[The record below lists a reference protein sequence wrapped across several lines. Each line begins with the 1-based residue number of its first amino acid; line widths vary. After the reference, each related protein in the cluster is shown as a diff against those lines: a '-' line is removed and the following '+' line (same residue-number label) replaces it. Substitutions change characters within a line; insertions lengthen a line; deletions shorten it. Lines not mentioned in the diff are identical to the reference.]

1 MVSGQPSQV
10 AWVTGASKGI
20 GFAIASAL
28 AKSKYTVFLTGR
40 NHTALEHQAA
50 LLRRIGHDAYAVSC
64 DVTSEVSVV
73 AAYRHMITER
83 EHVDLLINNAGV
95 TYFTSFEETTVEQF
109 DHIIDTN
116 LRGTFLCIKQVLP
129 AMLERQNGMILNIVS
144 VAATTTYLKS
154 SAYAASKAGML
165 ALSRGL
171 RAEVRK
177 KGIRVID
184 ILPGA
189 VETEIWPS
197 LTRQKFGSKMIRAE
211 DIASL
216 IVQVCQ
222 SPETILPEE
231 IVVRPIEGDL

>member
-1 MVSGQPSQV
+1 MNSDQRSKV

-20 GFAIASAL
+20 GHAVGTAL
-28 AKSKYTVFLTGR
+28 AHQKYTVFLTGR
-40 NHTALEHQAA
+40 NHTALEHQAT
-50 LLRRIGHDAYAVSC
+50 LLRKGGYDAHAAAC
-64 DVTSEVSVV
+64 DVTSEESVT
-73 AAYRHMITER
+73 AAYRHMISER
-83 EHVDLLINNAGV
+83 GSVDILINNAGV

-116 LRGTFLCIKQVLP
+116 LRGMFLCIKQALP
-129 AMLERQNGMILNIVS
+129 AMLERQSGLILNIVS

-189 VETEIWPS
+189 VETEIWPAM
-197 LTRQKFGSKMIRAE
+197 TRQKLGSKMIRPSE
-211 DIASL
+211 IASL

-222 SPETILPEE
+222 SPESILPEE
-231 IVVRPIEGDL
+231 ITVRPIEGDL

>member
-1 MVSGQPSQV
+1 MVTEKPSQV

-28 AKSKYTVFLTGR
+28 AKSTYTVFLTGR

-50 LLRRIGHDAYAVSC
+50 LLRRTGYDAYAVAC
-64 DVTSEVSVV
+64 DVTSEESVIT
-73 AAYRHMITER
+73 AYRHMLAER
-83 EHVDLLINNAGV
+83 EHIDMLINNAGV

-129 AMLERQNGMILNIVS
+129 AMLERRNGLILNIVS

-197 LTRQKFGSKMIRAE
+197 ATRQKFGSKMIRPDE
-211 DIASL
+211 IASL

-222 SPETILPEE
+222 SPATILPEE
-231 IVVRPIEGDL
+231 IIVRPIEGDL